1 VTVGSWLRFEGMPDQ
16 VSALYNDLLEG
27 SYDCVDRVI
36 LNAYFGRGQFGGGFR
51 IWWRALH
58 GSDENL
64 DDNHLMR
71 MAGRFS
77 RRLRAWAKENQ
88 IPVVYSS
95 PGERKHDLASEH
107 LATHETKPGL
117 FMILVSKAPALIWEA
132 QMTGTGKL
140 GQLVIKEP
148 WPYVNHYSF
157 HILDPDWGHLTIK
170 MSGHPPFGAQVM
182 LNGHEYVACQAQKA
196 GVDFTKQDNCFTRVT
211 NAADL
216 AKVADTLSA
225 QRTAERLRQ
234 LCERWI
240 YSTCLCFAL
249 DLEEQKQSAFQYQYS
264 VYQMEYSRN
273 LLFCSGRQMD
283 EIFQAL
289 IDRTRGPLNLDR
301 VRTIFGDKKRPHYD
315 KRKKNPTRWGV
326 VVETPA
332 YDVTIFKVHYGKM
345 TLKIY
350 TKGERV
356 LRIEVILHNAREYRW
371 GRSLPCFP
379 DIVLRLR
386 GILERFLNA
395 VGCMNTCFVSDDL
408 LEQLPEPTQVG
419 ETKVGGIDLNKLRM
433 RRVAEAV
440 LALSASPAGFTA
452 SDLARQVRL
461 MSGQSESEYGPR
473 RAAYDIKKLRAKGMV
488 CKIGK
493 SRRYEPLPEGLPS
506 LTALLVLREKIIR
519 PLLAATGQPQPA
531 SKPVNPTLVDQHY
544 ESLRAG
550 MRNLF
555 TALGIAA

>member
-1 VTVGSWLRFEGMPDQ
+1 MADQ
-16 VSALYNDLLEG
+16 LSALYHDLLEG

-36 LNAYFGRGQFGGGFR
+36 LNAYFGMGQTGGGLR
-51 IWWRALH
+51 VWWRALC
-58 GSDENL
+58 GSDDNL

-77 RRLRAWAKENQ
+77 RRLRAWAKDNKV
-88 IPVVYSS
+88 PVIYCS
-95 PGERKHDLASEH
+95 PGQDKHKMAEQR
-107 LATHETKPGL
+107 LATQETKPGL
-117 FMILVSKAPALIWEA
+117 FLILVSKAPALVWEA

-140 GQLVIKEP
+140 GQLAPKDP

-182 LNGHEYVACQAQKA
+182 LNGHEYVACQAHKA
-196 GVDFTKQDNCFTRVT
+196 GLNFTKQDNCFTTVT
-211 NAADL
+211 NAAGL
-216 AKVADTLSA
+216 VKVADTLS
-225 QRTAERLRQ
+225 RDETAGRLRQ

-240 YSTCLCFAL
+240 YTTCLCFAL
-249 DLEEQKQSAFQYQYS
+249 DLEEQKRSAFHYQYS

-273 LLFCSGRQMD
+273 LLFQSGRQMD
-283 EIFQAL
+283 QVFQAL
-289 IDRTRGPLNLDR
+289 IDRSRGPLDLDR
-301 VRTIFGDKKRPHYD
+301 VKTIFGDKKRPHYD
-315 KRKKNPTRWGV
+315 TRKKNPTRWGV

-332 YDVTIFKVHYGKM
+332 YDMTIFKVHYGKM

-350 TKGERV
+350 SKGDRV
-356 LRIEVILHNAREYRW
+356 LRIEVIVHNTKQYRW

-379 DIVLRLR
+379 AIVIRLK

-395 VGCMNTCFVSDDL
+395 VGCINACFVSDAT
-408 LEQLPEPTQVG
+408 LEKLPEPAQIGQTR
-419 ETKVGGIDLNKLRM
+419 VGGIDLNQPRI

-452 SDLARQVRL
+452 SDLAQQVRS
-461 MSGQSESEYGPR
+461 MSGQPETEYGAR

-488 CKIGK
+488 RKIGK
-493 SRRYEPLPEGLPS
+493 SRRYESAPEGLRA

-519 PLLAATGQPQPA
+519 PLLAASCQPEPA
-531 SKPVNPTLVDQHY
+531 SKPANPTPIDHHY
-544 ESLRAG
+544 ERLRVG
-550 MRNLF
+550 MRDLF
-555 TALGIAA
+555 NELGMAA